1 MTMLSLCMPSNRKF
15 EASRRAI
22 ETALE
27 YCAARDAFLVIADNS
42 GDEEKRKYWSHHSS
56 RLTYVITDGLD
67 VGQNFLA
74 AIGAAQTPFVIMMGD
89 DDEIEF
95 NPQLQAVDLASLPVD
110 HIGVRPMTHVVTTSR
125 GVVNVQKFSISGSDP
140 ATRIREYIAARGSS
154 NSAFYS
160 IFRKEPYLALM
171 ELFNHHHPTKG
182 GYCDWAQVLA
192 LFAYGKMAYDPSTIF
207 KYNMDQWSS
216 KDMIQKQGI
225 RLFVEAGLPAD
236 GQKYEGLLQF
246 LDLFVFLSR
255 ARLPLSDEEKQNAR
269 AFLSFEYF
277 TVYLNI
283 VKQSPEKYSKTM
295 QYLADMALNQ
305 LEIDTRF
312 HIALMM
318 ADDIKPGLKNGY
330 IEFYKAAMA

>member
-22 ETALE
+22 ETALA

-42 GDEEKRKYWSHHSS
+42 GDTEKREHWSRHSS
-56 RLTYVITDGLD
+56 RLTYLITDGLD

-74 AIGAAQTPFVIMMGD
+74 AIDAAQTPFVMMMGD

-95 NPQLQAVDLASLPVD
+95 NPQLQTVDLASLPVD
-110 HIGVRPMTHVVTTSR
+110 HLGVRPMTQVVMTSR

-140 ATRIREYIAARGSS
+140 AARIREYIKAAGGS

-171 ELFNHHHPTKG
+171 ELFNKHHPTKG
-182 GYCDWAQVLA
+182 GYCDWVQVIA

-216 KDMIQKQGI
+216 MDMIQQQGT

-236 GQKYEGLLQF
+236 AKKYEGLLQF

-255 ARLPLSDEEKQNAR
+255 PRSPLSEEDAQNAR
-269 AFLSFEYF
+269 AFLSLDYF
-277 TVYLNI
+277 TIYLNF
-283 VKQSPEKYSKTM
+283 VKETPEKYSKTM
-295 QYLADMALNQ
+295 KYLTDLALKE
-305 LEIDTRF
+305 LEVDTRF

-330 IEFYKAAMA
+330 IEFYKAAQV